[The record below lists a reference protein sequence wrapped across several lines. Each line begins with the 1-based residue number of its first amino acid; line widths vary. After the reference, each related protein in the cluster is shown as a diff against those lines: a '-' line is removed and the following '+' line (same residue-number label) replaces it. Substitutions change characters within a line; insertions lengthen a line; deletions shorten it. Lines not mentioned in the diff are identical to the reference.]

1 MICRLPHGV
10 KRCLEVGKRKKK
22 KRSMLLSL
30 SVCFWN
36 RKRWRWSLSVVG
48 VAGKPKPAKFGV
60 NEPSLLTSFDA
71 KQSDDDPSVSIHSC
85 CKRYIGKELS
95 T

>member
-1 MICRLPHGV
+1 MVEEEEEGEVDVVVVVCVL
-10 KRCLEVGKRKKK
+10 LESQALAMVA
-22 KRSMLLSL
+22 
-30 SVCFWN
+30 
-36 RKRWRWSLSVVG
+36 VVG